1 MENNENFMPEEVA
14 ENVEQTTEETVQ
26 QPEKLFTQE
35 DLNAAVGKAKARERA
50 KVTRQ
55 LERQYGNLVDV
66 LKTGTGEE
74 DLGKIADTFREH
86 YEKRGVQFQ
95 QPTYSDREI
104 QLIANADAQ
113 EIIDGGLE
121 DVVEEVDR
129 LAAKGVANMTPRERA
144 MFKALAE
151 HRQSA
156 ERAQVLSKIGVTED
170 VYNSKEFATFA
181 SMFNPSTPIDKVYKL
196 YRQEHQPKQYQTM
209 GSMTNRDS
217 GDSVVKD
224 YYTPE
229 EANRFTQKDYD
240 NTPGLYEAVVKSM
253 QSGKWRR

>member
-50 KVTRQ
+50 KVTKQ
-55 LERQYGNLVDV
+55 YERQYGSLVDV
-66 LKTGTGEE
+66 LKTGTGKE
-74 DLGKIADTFREH
+74 DLGEITDTFRQH
-86 YEKRGVQFQ
+86 YEKRGVQFHT
-95 QPTYSDREI
+95 PSYSDRDIKVLAE
-104 QLIANADAQ
+104 AEAQ
-113 EIIDGGLE
+113 DIINGGY
-121 DVVEEVDR
+121 EEVCEEVER
-129 LAAKGVANMTPRERA
+129 LANVGVANMTARERA
-144 MFKALAE
+144 VFQALAE

-156 ERAQVLSKIGVTED
+156 ERGQALSKIGVTED
-170 VYNSKEFATFA
+170 VYNSKEFNEFA
-181 SMFNPSTPIDKVYKL
+181 AMFNPKTPIDKVYNL
-196 YRQEHQPKQYQTM
+196 YRKEHQKNYQTP